1 MKTMAITLVVKEA
14 EAPEPIPEGVYK
26 AVLKDIEEGTGEYG
40 DYVKFTFEIIEGDYK
55 GTTRNSVASKKLS
68 KSNSGK
74 TSKLYD
80 YVKALNKKAPTTGEE
95 IDLESLKGKE
105 CQIIVQDGEEK
116 DGITYQVIQSVM
128 QS

>member
-1 MKTMAITLVVKEA
+1 MAITLIVKEA

-26 AVLKDIEEGTGEYG
+26 AVLKDIEEGSGEYG
-40 DYVKFTFEIIEGDYK
+40 DYVKFTFEIAEGEFK
-55 GTTRNSVASKKLS
+55 GITRNSVASKKLS

-80 YVKALNKKAPTTGEE
+80 YVKALTKTAPSAGEE
-95 IDLESLKGKE
+95 IDLDGLKGKE
-105 CQIIVQDGEEK
+105 CQIIVKDGTEK
-116 DGITYQVIQSVM
+116 DGIQYQVITAVM